1 MPRRALNAS
10 GELSEATFQGQ
21 VVSLANLYGWRIRH
35 EPAGGKGGRV
45 DREQV
50 GRGFPDLVLLRP
62 PRLIF
67 AELKTASGRVS
78 VAQQEWLDDLRRVG
92 ETIERESAHGDYHPG
107 FDGGVEAYLWRPD
120 DLQDIANLLAGN
132 GIDPEIGRS
141 FAAERSPGVR
151 AVTPLVRPHR
161 KGRA

>member
-1 MPRRALNAS
+1 
-10 GELSEATFQGQ
+10 
-21 VVSLANLYGWRIRH
+21 V
-35 EPAGGKGGRV
+35 
-45 DREQV
+45 
-50 GRGFPDLVLLRP
+50 LVRP

-78 VAQQEWLDDLRRVG
+78 AAQEEWLHNLSEVG
-92 ETIERESAHGDYHPG
+92 VAARTPG
-107 FDGGVEAYLWRPD
+107 AGSGYGTPTALPVPEVYLWRPD

-141 FAAERSPGVR
+141 FAAERAPGVR

-161 KGRA
+161 KGRETRPRNHVRDLCDQCSSGGMAAGGRTAAPVGATAAPGARPCRIGSRRS